1 MSGGDPGAD
10 ARAEE
15 ERRLRELR
23 VVVDLTTSV
32 LRQGGLDHAVAE
44 ALVSAARRR
53 ILELFPDKEPVYALV
68 LAPRFARLV
77 AEFAPPP
84 PRRRPHRVI
93 PVPA

>member
-1 MSGGDPGAD
+1 VSGGGPAAD

-32 LRQGGLDHAVAE
+32 LRQGGLDYAEAE

-77 AEFAPPP
+77 AEFAPSP
-84 PRRRPHRVI
+84 PRRVRGRVI
-93 PVPA
+93 PFPV